1 MFSARSNEITPFV
14 VMQLLQR
21 AREYESQGKAVMHF
35 EVGEPDFQTAEP
47 ILRAA
52 QGAISAGYTKYTPA
66 EGIPELRERISG
78 YYQSLGVALDPERI
92 MVTSGASGG
101 LTLLSALLLNP
112 EDELLITDPGYPC
125 NDVFARL
132 VGATPRPINVHA
144 DNRFQPTLSDFSS
157 VWSEKTRG
165 ALLASPGNPTGT
177 MLAAEDLAHMADF
190 AADREGFLI
199 LDEIYQGLSH
209 GPVPY
214 QTGLAVR
221 DDLYILNSFS
231 KFFGMTGWRLG
242 WVVVPPQAIEPIT
255 KLAQNLFIS
264 PSTPAQYAAL
274 AAFDEDAMTIHGQR
288 KDAFVQRAARLSD
301 GLQRLGFRIP
311 VAPDGAFYLYVDISH
326 TGMSSMDFCWRLI
339 DEFQVA
345 VTPGADFG
353 EHNADHFV
361 RFAYTTHLEAI
372 ELGLERIEAALTA
385 WGVNT

>member
-1 MFSARSNEITPFV
+1 MR
-14 VMQLLQR
+14 
-21 AREYESQGKAVMHF
+21 
-35 EVGEPDFQTAEP
+35 D
-47 ILRAA
+47 
-52 QGAISAGYTKYTPA
+52 
-66 EGIPELRERISG
+66 RISH
-78 YYQSLGVALDPERI
+78 YYQTLGVAIDSERI
-92 MVTSGASGG
+92 LVTSGASGG

-112 EDELLITDPGYPC
+112 DDALLITDPGYPC

-132 VGATPRPINVHA
+132 VGARPKAIKVHA
-144 DNRFQPTLSDFSS
+144 DNRFQPTLSDFSLA
-157 VWSEKTRG
+157 WTEKTRG

-177 MLAAEDLAHMADF
+177 MLAVEDLAQMADF
-190 AADREGFLI
+190 AAGREGFLI
-199 LDEIYQGLSH
+199 LDEIYQGLNH

-242 WVVVPPQAIEPIT
+242 WVVVPPEAIAPIT

-274 AAFDEDAMTIHGQR
+274 AAFDEEAMVIHRQR
-288 KDAFVQRAARLSD
+288 KEAFVQRAALLSD
-301 GLQRLGFRIP
+301 GLQRLGFGIP

-326 TGMSSMDFCWRLI
+326 TGMNSMDFCWRLI

-353 EHNADHFV
+353 EHHADHYV
-361 RFAYTTHLEAI
+361 RFAYTTHLDAI
-372 ELGLERIEAALTA
+372 QSGLERIEAALIA
-385 WGVNT
+385 WGINT